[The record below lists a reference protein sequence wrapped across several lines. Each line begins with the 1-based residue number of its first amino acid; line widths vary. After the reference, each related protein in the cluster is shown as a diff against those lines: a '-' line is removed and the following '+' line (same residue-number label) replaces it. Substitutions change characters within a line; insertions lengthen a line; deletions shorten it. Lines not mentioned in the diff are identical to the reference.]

1 MNLFEDAHGYQD
13 TDWVIGASVLLVLT
27 FRSEQRTEYLL
38 VYIIVFLHLCTLSLQ
53 IHKTGKLI
61 SHVKYSSK
69 RSDSL
74 RFYLYLCHVIDDF
87 ACLEMQH

>member
-38 VYIIVFLHLCTLSLQ
+38 VYIIVFLHFVHYHC
-53 IHKTGKLI
+53 
-61 SHVKYSSK
+61 KYTK
-69 RSDSL
+69 R
-74 RFYLYLCHVIDDF
+74 
-87 ACLEMQH
+87 EN

>member
-53 IHKTGKLI
+53 IHKTGKFI

-74 RFYLYLCHVIDDF
+74 RFYLYICHVIDDF